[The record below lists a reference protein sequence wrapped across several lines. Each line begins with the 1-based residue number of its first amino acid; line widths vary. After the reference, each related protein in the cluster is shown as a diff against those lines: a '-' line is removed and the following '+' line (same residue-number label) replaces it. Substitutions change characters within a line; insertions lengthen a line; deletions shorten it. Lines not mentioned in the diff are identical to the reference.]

1 MTTGFLVVVV
11 IIFVL
16 IIGSTLWVTNKAYSG
31 KSERIDP
38 LPGKDAIQKELDQ

>member
-16 IIGSTLWVTNKAYSG
+16 IIGSTLWVTNKAYSR

-38 LPGKDAIQKELDQ
+38 LPGKEGIQKELDH